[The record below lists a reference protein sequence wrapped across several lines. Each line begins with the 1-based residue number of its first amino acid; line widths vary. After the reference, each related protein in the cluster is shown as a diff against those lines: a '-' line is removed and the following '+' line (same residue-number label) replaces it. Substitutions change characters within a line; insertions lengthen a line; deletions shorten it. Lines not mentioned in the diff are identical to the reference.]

1 MKIVAF
7 IPARLESKRFPNK
20 VIKKLFDLPMIEH
33 VRRRAKISKIF
44 NKIIVVTNS
53 LRIKKILK
61 NYKADIRISKKKH
74 FNGTSRSAEIS
85 KKISFDFAF
94 ILFADEPFID
104 PIKIK
109 ICKNKIKKLSNFDVI
124 NVTTNLDKNDL
135 TSKEVVKCVINKDKR
150 IIDYFRIKKDKKYS
164 KYLIL
169 KSSGILI
176 FKKKSLSNFQNLK
189 VKNKEIKHKIEQF
202 RFLENDLKIGSIFIK
217 NILPSINNKFEY
229 NKIIKSVNSNSKQ
242 MKIVN
247 QVLNQR

>member
-1 MKIVAF
+1 M
-7 IPARLESKRFPNK
+7 
-20 VIKKLFDLPMIEH
+20 
-33 VRRRAKISKIF
+33 
-44 NKIIVVTNS
+44 
-53 LRIKKILK
+53 
-61 NYKADIRISKKKH
+61 
-74 FNGTSRSAEIS
+74 
-85 KKISFDFAF
+85 
-94 ILFADEPFID
+94 
-104 PIKIK
+104 
-109 ICKNKIKKLSNFDVI
+109 
-124 NVTTNLDKNDL
+124 
-135 TSKEVVKCVINKDKR
+135 KCVINKDKR